1 MESHDAL
8 GKRPA
13 VFPIEA
19 NPILSTRNP
28 KALSALALT
37 LAAALGLAA
46 WAQVDGER
54 GIAPVAASTDIDVGG
69 IEVNVTGDNAD
80 DARAKGW
87 EEATRLAWEKID
99 GPKLPGSQLRQMVS
113 SIVIE
118 REQIGP
124 KRYVARLGVIF
135 DRRRAS
141 RYMGGEAQAR
151 ASAPMLLIPVT
162 FSAGGQLVYE
172 TRNPWQRAWAEFQP
186 GASRVSYVRP
196 SGAGGESLLVNYG
209 QTGRRSRTWW
219 RNVLDQFEAADVIV
233 PIARLR
239 HTYPGGPVEGTFT
252 ARYGPDNTYLDSFE
266 MTAQTPDAL
275 PDMLAKA
282 VQRFDDIYEQ
292 AVEDGKLRPN
302 PTLNLGTPEIDPSL
316 RRLADIGRAVQAQER
331 AAADAA
337 RAAEQEPSP
346 GDAGETPAAPPAPVA
361 NTIVVVQFASP
372 DAQTFDQT
380 IAAVRGAPGVR
391 GAATRSTAIGGTS
404 VLSVT
409 YGGSI
414 DQLAA
419 ALRARGYTVRQGNGA
434 LAISR

>member
-1 MESHDAL
+1 MQA
-8 GKRPA
+8 K
-13 VFPIEA
+13 
-19 NPILSTRNP
+19 PILSTRHP
-28 KALSALALT
+28 KALTALALT
-37 LAAALGLAA
+37 LFAGLALAA
-46 WAQVDGER
+46 WAQVDGDR

-69 IEVNVTGDNAD
+69 IEVNVTGDDSD
-80 DARAKGW
+80 DARQKGW
-87 EEATRLAWEKID
+87 DEAARLAWEKID
-99 GPKLPGSQLRQMVS
+99 GPSLPDSQLRQMVS

-118 REQIGP
+118 REQVGP
-124 KRYVARLGVIF
+124 KRYIARLGVIF

-141 RYMGGEAQAR
+141 RYLGGEAQAR
-151 ASAPMLLIPVT
+151 ASAPMLLVPVT

-219 RNVLDQFEAADVIV
+219 RNILDQFEAADVIV

-239 HTYPGGPVEGTFT
+239 YTYPGGPVEGTFT
-252 ARYGPDNTYLDSFE
+252 ARYGPDSTYLDSFA
-266 MTAQTPDAL
+266 MTADNPDQL
-275 PDMLAKA
+275 PAMLAQA

-292 AVEDGKLRPN
+292 AVADGKLRPN
-302 PTLNLGTPEIDPSL
+302 PTLDLGTPEIDPSL
-316 RRLADIGRAVQAQER
+316 RRLADIGRAAQAQER

-337 RAAEQEPSP
+337 RAAAQTPETADPS
-346 GDAGETPAAPPAPVA
+346 GGETPAPQPAPATVSSY
-361 NTIVVVQFASP
+361 VVQFASP

-380 IAAVRGAPGVR
+380 ISSVRGAAGVR
-391 GAATRSTAIGGTS
+391 GTATRSTAIGGTS

-409 YGGSI
+409 YGGSL
-414 DQLAA
+414 DELAA
-419 ALRARGYTVRQGNGA
+419 ALRARGFTVRQGNGA